1 MENQFKIIDT
11 FLDEIYVLEHFQH
24 SDERGF
30 FSKFL
35 NVDMFNKLQIHNF
48 IIKELYI
55 SKSKK
60 NVLRG
65 MHYQKYPYGVSKLI
79 SVIKGEILDVVVGI
93 GKNNF
98 GKIFSIK
105 LDEFDNKMLFVPSNY
120 AHGFLS
126 LSNKTEVLY
135 GVNEVFKSNY
145 DNTINYSSID
155 FDWPVI
161 NPLVSERDKIA
172 ISLQEIKNKK
182 LK

>member
-1 MENQFKIIDT
+1 MKNQFKIIDT

-24 SDERGF
+24 SDERGVF
-30 FSKFL
+30 LKFL
-35 NVDMFNKLQIHNF
+35 NTDMFNKLQIHSNF
-48 IIKELYI
+48 TLKELYL

-65 MHYQKYPYGVSKLI
+65 MHFQKYPYGTSKLI
-79 SVIKGEILDVVVGI
+79 SVIKGKILDVVVGI

-135 GVNEVFKSNY
+135 GSNEVFKSNY
-145 DNTINYSSID
+145 ELSLNYSSID

-161 NPLVSERDKIA
+161 NPIVSERDKIA
-172 ISLQEIKNKK
+172 ISLQEIEI
-182 LK
+182 